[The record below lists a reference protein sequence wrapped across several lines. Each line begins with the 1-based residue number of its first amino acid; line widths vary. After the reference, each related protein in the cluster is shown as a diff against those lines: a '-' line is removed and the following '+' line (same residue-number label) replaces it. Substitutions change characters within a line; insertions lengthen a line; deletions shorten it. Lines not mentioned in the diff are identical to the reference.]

1 MELLVALLT
10 LLGTASVC
18 LYRRTTLFNTFLA
31 STSALV
37 VASIF
42 AGFSLIAWLVLLSV
56 SAFMMFDEW
65 RQKTVSSKILS
76 AFRKVLPPMSQ
87 TEKEA
92 LDAGTTWFEAELFQ
106 GKPDWEF
113 LKKVEKSVLT
123 AEEKAFLDGP
133 VNELCA

>member
-1 MELLVALLT
+1 MELLVALIT

-18 LYRRTTLFNTFLA
+18 LYRRTSLFNCFLA
-31 STSALV
+31 STAALV
-37 VASIF
+37 LASVF
-42 AGFSLIAWLVLLSV
+42 VGFSLLAWLVLLAI

-123 AEEKAFLDGP
+123 AERKRFLM
-133 VNELCA
+133 AR